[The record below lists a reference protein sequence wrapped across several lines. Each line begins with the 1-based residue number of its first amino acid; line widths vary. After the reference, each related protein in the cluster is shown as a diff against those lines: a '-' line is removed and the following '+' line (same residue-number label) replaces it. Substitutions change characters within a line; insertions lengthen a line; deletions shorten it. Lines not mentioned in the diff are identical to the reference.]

1 MDKKLEKIDY
11 KNMSDKEQQ
20 ELYLRIKR
28 EKYFEINNEKVEAQE
43 IIENVKKGAGIVSVV
58 IVMLVLLALY
68 INFVAIPMK

>member
-1 MDKKLEKIDY
+1 MNRKLEKIDY

-28 EKYFEINNEKVEAQE
+28 EEYFENNNRMVEGQE
-43 IIENVKKGAGIVSVV
+43 IVKKGAGIVSVV
-58 IVMLVLLALY
+58 IVMVILLVLY

>member
-43 IIENVKKGAGIVSVV
+43 LQENVIKGAGIVSVV
-58 IVMLVLLALY
+58 IVMVILLVLY

>member
-11 KNMSDKEQQ
+11 KNMSDKEQK

-28 EKYFEINNEKVEAQE
+28 EEYFENNNRMVEGQE
-43 IIENVKKGAGIVSVV
+43 IVKKGAGIISVV
-58 IVMLVLLALY
+58 IVMVILVALY

>member
-43 IIENVKKGAGIVSVV
+43 ILENVKKGAGIVSVV
-58 IVMLVLLALY
+58 IVMVILVALY

>member
-1 MDKKLEKIDY
+1 MNRKLEKIDY

-28 EKYFEINNEKVEAQE
+28 EKYFEINNEMVEKQE
-43 IIENVKKGAGIVSVV
+43 IQENIIKGAGIVSVV
-58 IVMLVLLALY
+58 IVMVILLVLY

>member
-1 MDKKLEKIDY
+1 MNRKLEKIDY
-11 KNMSDKEQQ
+11 KNMSDKEQK

-43 IIENVKKGAGIVSVV
+43 FIENVQKGAGIVFVV
-58 IVMLVLLALY
+58 IVMVILLVLY

>member
-11 KNMSDKEQQ
+11 KNMSDKEQK

-28 EKYFEINNEKVEAQE
+28 EEYFENNNRMVEGQE
-43 IIENVKKGAGIVSVV
+43 IVKKGAGIVSVV
-58 IVMLVLLALY
+58 IVMVILVALY